1 MKTQISRNQTI
12 LITVTIIAL
21 FLSGFVFIK
30 NRSTKNQ
37 LQKEKMK
44 SESMLSENLNL
55 QKSIEKLKKDMSSLQ
70 DKNAQLDKTIA
81 ETYSQLELKES
92 EIKKLRAGNASVAD
106 LKKKNAELEVLHKK
120 LQDEIASLNLNKEQ
134 LAADNKKY
142 SEQIDSYKNK
152 NEELTTNNALL
163 EAMLAD
169 NYRIEAQKRKNEK
182 LTVSARRTNK
192 LMTSFDIPTD
202 AGQNLYFKI
211 VTPDGKEL
219 SSINDKS
226 AIINISSQ
234 DKNLIASL
242 SGSTYENQNMKRA
255 ELIYKPQQKL
265 TKGIYRINVFNG
277 QAYIGSIQIRL
288 K

>member
-1 MKTQISRNQTI
+1 MIS
-12 LITVTIIAL
+12 VTIIAL
-21 FLSGFVFIK
+21 LLSGFVFVK

-37 LQKEKMK
+37 LQKEKIK

-55 QKSIEKLKKDMSSLQ
+55 QKSVEKLKKDLSSSQ

-106 LKKKNAELEVLHKK
+106 LKKKNAELEALHKK
-120 LQDEIASLNLNKEQ
+120 LQDDITGLNMNIEQ
-134 LAADNKKY
+134 LTTDNKKY

-152 NEELTTNNALL
+152 NEELTANNALL
-163 EAMLAD
+163 EALLAD
-169 NYRIEAQKRKNEK
+169 NFRIEAQKRKHEK

-202 AGQNLYFKI
+202 AGQNIYFKI

-226 AIINISSQ
+226 AIININSQ

-242 SGSTYENQNMKRA
+242 SGSSYGNQDMKRA
-255 ELIYKPQQKL
+255 ELLYKPEQKL
-265 TKGIYRINVFNG
+265 TKGIYRINVYNG
-277 QAYIGSIQIRL
+277 QEYMGSIQIRL